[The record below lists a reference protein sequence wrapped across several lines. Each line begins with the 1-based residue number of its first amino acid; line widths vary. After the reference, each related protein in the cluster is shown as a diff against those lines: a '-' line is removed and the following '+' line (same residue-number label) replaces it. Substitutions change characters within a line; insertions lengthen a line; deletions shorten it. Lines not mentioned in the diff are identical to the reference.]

1 MTHSMLDVLQWRE
14 RKCHLA
20 LARLSRTLAQ
30 KKRALQA
37 IETLDTA
44 VHRHI
49 RASHDSRFTD
59 GASTAAKLAE
69 LEAHMNNLRAQR
81 EQLATLRRQAAL
93 ALHET
98 AAQHETA
105 AHQWQR
111 SEQKSKHAQQ
121 LARRERVLRAN
132 VRFELEEEHAR

>member
-14 RKCHLA
+14 RRCRLA
-20 LARLSRTLAQ
+20 LARLARTLGQ

-44 VHRHI
+44 VNRHI

-59 GASTAAKLAE
+59 GACTASKLAE
-69 LEAHMNNLRAQR
+69 LEAHISNLRAQR
-81 EQLATLRRQAAL
+81 EQLATLQRQAAL
-93 ALHET
+93 VLRQT

-111 SEQKSKHAQQ
+111 SEQKSQHAQQ
-121 LARRERVLRAN
+121 LARRERALRAN
-132 VRFELEEEHAR
+132 IRSELEEEHAR